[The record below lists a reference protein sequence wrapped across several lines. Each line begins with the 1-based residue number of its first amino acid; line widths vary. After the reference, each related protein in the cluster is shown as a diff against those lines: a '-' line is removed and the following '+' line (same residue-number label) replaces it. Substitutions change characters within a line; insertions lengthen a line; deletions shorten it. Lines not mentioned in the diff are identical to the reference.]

1 MSTTFYI
8 DANRQNC
15 SVKGDTTN
23 NNEWTY
29 KLANSLM
36 LPPQTEIALQDTF
49 INRKGITG
57 QTIEIDEDIEEVV
70 NYTYYLSD
78 NPHFVPSTG
87 FGNGFNPMDG
97 GMRTMDNT
105 FCPVGGMFQQNI
117 DQTDLVNGDK
127 MTERGQV
134 IFFGE
139 NIPNQRLGMYRLQRG
154 GVSSGQPFYNYMGMS
169 PQFDPFHMGYSEMPM
184 FACYAVNKQG
194 GIDLKSQVHDT
205 DIDSGDNY
213 LCPLIGNTTIFI
225 PKGVYSVNEISD
237 LIEGQMSGKYTN
249 IKNGDLYNDI
259 INEKENLGTYDGSL
273 GTDQKGIYRKANA
286 FSFYGDAVNRTGV
299 SGSDYV
305 SLIGDMVNNNFINSP
320 ITNSAPYRT
329 LSGTTGG
336 KLYHSDHR
344 DIISA
349 PFSPNGNIPASAGTF
364 SFNTMPNEDMIMYM
378 PTHKFNQLVDFW
390 KFTEAGCNLKREP
403 ESATT
408 GYIDYYNSHQY
419 FERAYRYG
427 IQHWIGSGG
436 GVNNKLYYQRQY
448 SASDLD
454 GSGNEKT
461 FNVAG
466 INNFNPQTEGVDN
479 IGNASGVLPIG
490 LHWKRKTFNRP
501 MIQTA
506 GVQYGFG
513 GGLFASNGED
523 QTQDFR
529 AMASILGLNYDIMS
543 SGYYLGT
550 PDFTFSYDA
559 DKSAFSMSNL
569 HQDCRIPNL
578 DMYGNDFSQ
587 SGSGCAFI
595 KRVANRKLTEFTNQN
610 GVDPNEYSRS
620 KQQVIASY
628 QTPQSRVGGIAV
640 YNWGYKTALKYGDI
654 NLEFIRNGQQQYRN
668 NTDADG
674 LPDTLKN
681 RTLWTFGDFFSTPQK
696 AREAWDKTLWSKL
709 GYTYE
714 NLQDENLWEKSKY
727 YDIPNNSNDIDSQNV
742 WTSLGHKENDFTCY
756 GKTSKADLNIGSAP
770 TISTANS
777 AKFYRA
783 GSYVEGEKKS
793 VPDGSRTYL
802 ESTDY
807 TSNRTYDN
815 HDFNTPYNPFSGNPT
830 IQATLGFNMT
840 NFHVQDLYVNSFYRG
855 ITMTPIQT
863 TGKAIVASKLPA
875 LSKDGYYVI
884 TSDIVDNWSDD
895 LKQGQ
900 PLPLL
905 GIVPISNLSN
915 QDFLTNKNTLIHT
928 ISQPKVINAVKIKI
942 LKPDLTAPQLEP
954 NSSVLL
960 QITMPLPPTNPQQPN
975 INKDDDKKEDNT
987 KHPEEDPRA

>member
-87 FGNGFNPMDG
+87 FGVSFTPRNSGI
-97 GMRTMDNT
+97 RTMDNT

-117 DQTDLVNGDK
+117 DHTDLVNGDAL
-127 MTERGQV
+127 TNRGQV
-134 IFFGE
+134 IFYGE
-139 NIPNQRLGMYRLQRG
+139 NIPNQRLGMYRLQKG
-154 GVSSGQPFYNYMGMS
+154 GSNSGQPFYNYIGMS
-169 PQFDPFHMGYSEMPM
+169 SQFDPYHMGYSEMPM

-194 GIDLKSQVHDT
+194 GIDLKSQVQDT
-205 DIDSGDNY
+205 DINNVDNY

-237 LIEGQMSGKYTN
+237 LIEGQMNGKYTN
-249 IKNGDLYNDI
+249 IKSGDLYTDI
-259 INEKENLGTYDGSL
+259 INEKENRGTYDGSL
-273 GTDQKGIYRKANA
+273 GTDTNGIYRKANA
-286 FSFYGDAVNRTGV
+286 FNFYGDAINRTV
-299 SGSDYV
+299 STTNGFES
-305 SLIGDMVNNNFINSP
+305 ITGDMINNNFINSP
-320 ITNSAPYRT
+320 ITNSDEYKFLT
-329 LSGTTGG
+329 GDKGHKCLTSTGTFTP
-336 KLYHSDHR
+336 
-344 DIISA
+344 
-349 PFSPNGNIPASAGTF
+349 PFSPNGNIPASVGTF

-390 KFTEAGCNLKREP
+390 KFTQAGCNLKREP
-403 ESATT
+403 ESETT

-427 IQHWIGSGG
+427 IQHWVGSGCG
-436 GVNNKLYYQRQY
+436 LSNKLYYQRQY
-448 SASDLD
+448 ANTDLD
-454 GSGNEKT
+454 GSGIDRA
-461 FNVAG
+461 FSVGG
-466 INNFNPQTEGVDN
+466 IRNFSPQSEGVGDD
-479 IGNASGVLPIG
+479 GSASGVLPIG
-490 LHWKRKTFNRP
+490 LHWKRKTFNYP
-501 MIQTA
+501 QVQTTGA
-506 GVQYGFG
+506 PYSYG
-513 GGLFASNGED
+513 GGLYATSSGEPSEGFFAI
-523 QTQDFR
+523 
-529 AMASILGLNYDIMS
+529 ASILGMNYDVMS

-550 PDFTFSYDA
+550 PDFTFTYDA

-578 DMYGNDFSQ
+578 DMFGNDFSQ

-595 KRVANRKLTEFTNQN
+595 KRVANRKELQFTNQN
-610 GVDPNEYSRS
+610 GVDPNEFNRSR
-620 KQQVIASY
+620 QQVLSSY

-681 RTLWTFGDFFSTPQK
+681 RTLWTFGDFFSTPEK

-727 YDIPNNSNDIDSQNV
+727 YDIPNNSSDIDSQNV
-742 WTSLGHKENDFTCY
+742 WKNLGHKEKDFTCY

-777 AKFYRA
+777 AKFYRT
-783 GSYVEGEKKS
+783 GSYVEGDKKGK
-793 VPDGSRTYL
+793 PDGSRTYL
-802 ESTDY
+802 ESTAY

-815 HDFNTPYNPFSGNPT
+815 HDFNTAFNVFSGNPQ
-830 IQATLGFNMT
+830 IQATQTFNMT

-975 INKDDDKKEDNT
+975 IDKDDDKKEDNT